1 MSLRG
6 IGLDSLDEAF
16 DGQAWDVFGDFLEDD
31 R

>member
-6 IGLDSLDEAF
+6 IGVDQLDGAF
-16 DGQAWDVFGDFLEDD
+16 DGQAWDVFGDFLDD